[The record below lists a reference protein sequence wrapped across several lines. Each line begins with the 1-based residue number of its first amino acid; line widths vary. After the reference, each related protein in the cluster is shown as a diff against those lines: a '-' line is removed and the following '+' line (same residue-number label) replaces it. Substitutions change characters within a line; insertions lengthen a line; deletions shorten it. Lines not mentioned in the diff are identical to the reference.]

1 MLAVTGRQEKG
12 ALQAREPAGQLR
24 ALTAVPSSTV
34 RRLTMPVTAAPEDLT
49 TSSGLH
55 TYVTYTYTDIHTYTE
70 EKIL

>member
-1 MLAVTGRQEKG
+1 MLTVTGRQEKG
-12 ALQAREPAGQLR
+12 ALQAREPAGRLR

-34 RRLTMPVTAAPEDLT
+34 RRLAMPVTAAPGDLT

-55 TYVTYTYTDIHTYTE
+55 TYVTHTYADIHTYTE